1 MKTKNKLLT
10 DEQLEIIEV
19 AVEFLLK
26 RQLKK
31 ETDTKYRIS
40 LMTALQRWY
49 TYNAVLKKWPN
60 GHICVADFKVLIG
73 KNSNCPIKFDD
84 VYKCGPK
91 KYISLDEARKK
102 IEAHYTHPNVVW
114 HPTHTMP
121 SIKSM
126 PPYIY
131 VIDQDNNI
139 ERLNM
144 SNCGELSASMPELVW
159 DFLCKMHKIK
169 FWAYPKDILPSED
182 DERGT
187 NGTAL

>member
-1 MKTKNKLLT
+1 M
-10 DEQLEIIEV
+10 
-19 AVEFLLK
+19 
-26 RQLKK
+26 
-31 ETDTKYRIS
+31 
-40 LMTALQRWY
+40 
-49 TYNAVLKKWPN
+49 
-60 GHICVADFKVLIG
+60 
-73 KNSNCPIKFDD
+73 
-84 VYKCGPK
+84 
-91 KYISLDEARKK
+91 DEARKK
-102 IEAHYTHPNVVW
+102 IEAHYTRPNAVW
-114 HPTHTMP
+114 HPAHTMP

-169 FWAYPKDILPSED
+169 FWAYPQDILPRED

-187 NGTAL
+187 AGTAL